1 MARQD
6 VFPIFVG
13 SGRSGTTLLRT
24 IFDAHPDLAM
34 AHEPQF
40 TGTVVRQA
48 KRLNEGGFD
57 VARFVDTIY
66 RNPNFRRMDLD
77 RSQVETALG
86 ANPPDNLADAVRAVF
101 ALWAR
106 KQGKP
111 LYGDKTPGYI
121 IQLPELARL
130 FPEARF
136 VNVIRDGRDVALS
149 YLKRPWGPATLAEGA
164 LYWRSRVGRGRAAG
178 QTLGPTRYAEVRYED
193 LVAEPETEV
202 RRLCDFLDLPWKPE
216 MLRYHEKADRFV
228 AESHEPDAFRNVAK
242 PPTKSQQDWS
252 DTMSSRDIAVFE
264 AIAGDLL
271 RELGYETRS
280 TKTSPGARFRAAW
293 ERAKWSAKRARAFIT
308 ARLKR

>member
-1 MARQD
+1 MGQD
-6 VFPIFVG
+6 VFPVFVG

-48 KRLNEGGFD
+48 KRLNAGGFD
-57 VARFVDTIY
+57 IDRFVNTIY

-77 RSQVETALG
+77 RGQVEAAFR
-86 ANPPDNLADAVRAVF
+86 ANPPDNLADAVRAAF
-101 ALWAR
+101 ALWAE

-111 LYGDKTPGYI
+111 RYGDKTPGYI
-121 IQLPELARL
+121 IQLPELAEL

-149 YLKRPWGPATLAEGA
+149 YLKQPWGPATLAEGA

-178 QTLGPTRYAEVRYED
+178 RALGPARYTEVRYED
-193 LVAEPETEV
+193 LVVDPEKEV

-228 AESHEPDAFRNVAK
+228 AESHAPDAFRNVAK
-242 PPTKSQQDWS
+242 PPTKSARDWS
-252 DTMSSRDIAVFE
+252 DTMSDKEIAVFE

-271 RELGYETRS
+271 RDLGYETRS
-280 TKTSPGARFRAAW
+280 TSTSIGARLQAGW
-293 ERAKWSAKRARAFIT
+293 EQGKWAAKRARAFIT
-308 ARLKR
+308 ARRKR